1 MAIRSRISWLVTFGL
16 LCFLVSPAGARNY
29 NVPNAPINP
38 TTYEECNALSE
49 QFRQLIRGISADHDE
64 CLKDA
69 PRGDRGGGT
78 CSKASCQGLHTARD
92 EANKIAS
99 SENRLCQDRLSIYR
113 ENKRIQ
119 ESEYRSQQEAQQ
131 RQAREAEQS
140 RQQQAYEADLAQQR
154 QAREARTAYEQA
166 MRAEQQKAAAIRE
179 YNQRRQQEKAAK
191 AQALTGMANALGE
204 LFSSGETES
213 AGSGQDQSEQGRAIQ
228 DQQTAQ
234 ARERL
239 EKHARGERKVKE
251 AKETRARLESS
262 LYDQLAAQLESAGSL
277 HDSYQNIKRAIE
289 SPVEAAL
296 EQAGGSANSAVMNN
310 AVAAAMEGTEERPNR
325 EYDAAANS
333 LNRTRA
339 AGMAGNPVADAVS
352 GTAMEGINS
361 MHRRAFGEME
371 KGDKAVNSY
380 MDDLNRESRSS
391 NGSGQM
397 LRSTPAPRGGGASAY
412 TSDAPVS
419 YYDPDTRKTLE
430 VPSGHVLYREPDTK
444 RIVVVS
450 ASQIPEQTSG
460 DRPELG
466 NKGCSKSGIGIVTPV
481 CEKKRRAKIKR

>member
-1 MAIRSRISWLVTFGL
+1 MVTQSRISWLVTFGL
-16 LCFLVSPAGARNY
+16 LYFLVNPAGAGNY
-29 NVPNAPINP
+29 NLPNAPINP
-38 TTYEECNALSE
+38 TTYEDCKKVSAWEACREIREASNNCGSIFDKRCQELTSHFIKCSDYMSE
-49 QFRQLIRGISADHDE
+49 QFRICR
-64 CLKDA
+64 
-69 PRGDRGGGT
+69 
-78 CSKASCQGLHTARD
+78 
-92 EANKIAS
+92 
-99 SENRLCQDRLSIYR
+99 DRLQNY
-113 ENKRIQ
+113 KDQ
-119 ESEYRSQQEAQQ
+119 QQALLKQQEEQGRQAREAEQNQQ
-131 RQAREAEQS
+131 RQAREAENG
-140 RQQQAYEADLAQQR
+140 RQR
-154 QAREARTAYEQA
+154 QAQEARTAYEQA

-204 LFSSGETES
+204 LFSSGEAES
-213 AGSGQDQSEQGRAIQ
+213 AGSGQAQSEQGRVIQ
-228 DQQTAQ
+228 DQHTAQ

-239 EKHARGERKVKE
+239 EKHAKGERKVKE
-251 AKETRARLESS
+251 AKEARERLETS

-277 HDSYQNIKRAIE
+277 HDTYQNIKRAIE

-310 AVAAAMEGTEERPNR
+310 AVAAAMQGTEERPNR
-325 EYDAAANS
+325 EYDAAANI

-352 GTAMEGINS
+352 DTAMEGINS

-380 MDDLNRESRSS
+380 MDDLKQEGRSS
-391 NGSGQM
+391 SGSGQM

-412 TSDAPVS
+412 TSDAPAS

-466 NKGCSKSGIGIVTPV
+466 DKGCSKTGIGIVTPV
-481 CEKKRRAKIKR
+481 CEKKRRAKARR

>member
-1 MAIRSRISWLVTFGL
+1 MAIHSRFSRLMTLGL
-16 LCFLVSPAGARNY
+16 LCFLVNPAGARSY
-29 NVPNAPINP
+29 NLPNAPINP
-38 TTYEECNALSE
+38 TSYEECRALGETIRKACGDIIKEWDYCIRNTKCNGCQNSYCQPIYSASTNCHKHHSQELSTCTDRFRGYQNQQKALLE
-49 QFRQLIRGISADHDE
+49 QQKE
-64 CLKDA
+64 
-69 PRGDRGGGT
+69 
-78 CSKASCQGLHTARD
+78 
-92 EANKIAS
+92 
-99 SENRLCQDRLSIYR
+99 
-113 ENKRIQ
+113 
-119 ESEYRSQQEAQQ
+119 QQ

-191 AQALTGMANALGE
+191 AQAVTGLANALGE

-213 AGSGQDQSEQGRAIQ
+213 AGSGQAQSEQGRAIQ
-228 DQQTAQ
+228 DQHTAQ

-239 EKHARGERKVKE
+239 EKHAKGERKVKE
-251 AKETRARLESS
+251 AKKTRERLESS
-262 LYDQLAAQLESAGSL
+262 LYDQLTAQLESAGSL

-296 EQAGGSANSAVMNN
+296 EQAGGAANSAVMNN
-310 AVAAAMEGTEERPNR
+310 AVAAAMPGTEERPNR
-325 EYDAAANS
+325 EYDAAANI

-391 NGSGQM
+391 SGSGQK

-412 TSDAPVS
+412 TSETPAS

-430 VPSGHVLYREPDTK
+430 VPAGHVLYREPDTK

-450 ASQIPEQTSG
+450 ATQISEQTAG

-466 NKGCSKSGIGIVTPV
+466 EKGCSKTGIGIVTPV
-481 CEKKRRAKIKR
+481 CEKKRRAKAKR